1 LPYNNPGFLKALSRL
16 QETLNDVRKEL
27 DDFFKRLN
35 EKRDAYQDAL
45 KYSPGELNE
54 IYVKMIIDTLNG
66 LERLAHIVQLL
77 EKYKD

>member
-1 LPYNNPGFLKALSRL
+1 LH
-16 QETLNDVRKEL
+16 DVRKEL

-45 KYSPGELNE
+45 KYAPGELHK
-54 IYVKMIIDTLNG
+54 IYCEMFIDTLNG